1 MHKIDRKIPNIMGT
15 QHPDNAGVPFFKGD
29 QSKNPFITPIKR
41 STRPS
46 IILLFWILMNICGI
60 GKANTPMRP

>member
-15 QHPDNAGVPFFKGD
+15 QHPDNAGVPFLKAIRV
-29 QSKNPFITPIKR
+29 KIPLLPPIKR